1 MSSKCTCS
9 IGLQHALNVGKE
21 VAIHVKVDDGSSD
34 ACRKTC
40 YQQIHKPG
48 NSTNSGFMNSMQTL
62 EQNVETVEACTKTTA
77 LDCTTTS
84 PDSNGISNS
93 MEGAITSFKNVNN
106 KRASKF
112 SDKGK
117 IKGHRSSQR
126 LLHEVMSKKL
136 AEAQYTK
143 EMKARRGTKALH
155 RIPPAETNP
164 KRKHNNLE
172 STDQESTPNEGTLI
186 NLQFACIRLNER
198 II

>member
-1 MSSKCTCS
+1 M
-9 IGLQHALNVGKE
+9 
-21 VAIHVKVDDGSSD
+21 
-34 ACRKTC
+34 
-40 YQQIHKPG
+40 
-48 NSTNSGFMNSMQTL
+48 
-62 EQNVETVEACTKTTA
+62 EQNIETVEAACTKTTA
-77 LDCTTTS
+77 LDYTTIA
-84 PDSNGISNS
+84 PNGNGISNS
-93 MEGAITSFKNVNN
+93 MEGAITSFRNVNY

-143 EMKARRGTKALH
+143 EMKARRGTKALY

-172 STDQESTPNEGTLI
+172 STDQESTPNEGTLT
-186 NLQFACIRLNER
+186 NLQRVCIRLDQCFFFDKGSNLSCDGQFLHHR
-198 II
+198 FFDGLVIF

>member
-1 MSSKCTCS
+1 MSKLM
-9 IGLQHALNVGKE
+9 IEAAMLVGKLATNE
-21 VAIHVKVDDGSSD
+21 FTNQVI
-34 ACRKTC
+34 
-40 YQQIHKPG
+40 QQ
-48 NSTNSGFMNSMQTL
+48 NSGFMNAMQTL
-62 EQNVETVEACTKTTA
+62 EQNIEMVEACTKTTA

-84 PDSNGISNS
+84 PNSNGVSNS

-172 STDQESTPNEGTLI
+172 STDQESTPNEGTYTD
-186 NLQFACIRLNER
+186 QFAICVYSTQ
-198 II
+198 